1 MGTCHA
7 RSTPGRFSRSAFP
20 LAAVQFANQK
30 LKDISEQDALTQ
42 IANRRCYDARL
53 SSEVSAAKR
62 SGAPLSILLFDIDY
76 FKLYNDGYGHERGD
90 ETLIQVA
97 NIANGC
103 MLRETDF
110 LARYGGEEFVALLP
124 STDNEGAISI
134 AENLRAKIEAAA
146 IPHEFA
152 RQCKFITVSV
162 GIVTQSGV
170 NIEAGDLFKYVDSAL
185 YKAKANGR
193 NRCEVGN
200 QK

>member
-1 MGTCHA
+1 M
-7 RSTPGRFSRSAFP
+7 
-20 LAAVQFANQK
+20 
-30 LKDISEQDALTQ
+30 
-42 IANRRCYDARL
+42 
-53 SSEVSAAKR
+53 
-62 SGAPLSILLFDIDY
+62 
-76 FKLYNDGYGHERGD
+76 LY
-90 ETLIQVA
+90 
-97 NIANGC
+97 
-103 MLRETDF
+103 ETDF

-152 RQCKFITVSV
+152 GQCKFITVSV

-170 NIEAGDLFKYVDSAL
+170 DIEAGDLFKYVDSAL